1 MPSRAAGPPEPKALI
16 LDNSLPDGSG
26 VEMLKQ
32 IRNASNWGAVAV
44 LDKLNGLAQAARA
57 LLEARPDPEIP

>member
-1 MPSRAAGPPEPKALI
+1 MFTSNPYEGLRP
-16 LDNSLPDGSG
+16 
-26 VEMLKQ
+26 
-32 IRNASNWGAVAV
+32 NASNWGAVAV